1 MAVAKVLCLIL
12 IMTLLHIQHPRKKE
26 DKEGVSHD
34 KEDKSGK
41 CDMITHPAP
50 KEERKNIRT
59 KEQSTLLQDMDIVT
73 STCVT
78 IG

>member
-1 MAVAKVLCLIL
+1 MPHDH
-12 IMTLLHIQHPRKKE
+12 TSSTQGRKKE
-26 DKEGVSHD
+26 
-34 KEDKSGK
+34 
-41 CDMITHPAP
+41 
-50 KEERKNIRT
+50 RT